1 MKRTF
6 IHAFVVLATALCVVW
21 MFTACVG
28 RDKPTEETVR
38 KNVERI
44 GLSGM
49 RTEFIVGDAFDTGN
63 LTVTVSYSD
72 GTTEV
77 VSSDVY
83 TVDSSAYSKDV
94 AGVYTIAVKLIDTA
108 ISESYKVNVKKAD
121 VPVHDWTDD
130 GALKILMIGN
140 SFSDDTIEYA
150 WSIARNIGIQN
161 VFIAGLYIGS
171 CTLDMHADNARNNRA
186 AYAYRTNSNGKMI
199 SVDNYTMRDAIR
211 TVDWDFIS
219 LQQASGSSGM
229 PDTYDALSYLTDY
242 VHENMRASCYAKIVW
257 NMTWAY
263 QQNSTHGEFHK
274 YNGSQ
279 ATMYGAIVDTVQ
291 TKVEAND
298 SIEKIIPCGTA
309 IQNARTSYV
318 GDTLTRDGYHMSL
331 GLGRYIA
338 GLTLIHALTGLPID
352 EVDFVPT
359 GMDEIDL
366 PMAVDAVKKAVRNPY
381 EVTESAYKTDP
392 PAPTVDPTK
401 YTALA
406 FELEQGFYNS
416 VDSKNPVN
424 IIKDNS
430 DFNRLFL
437 ATKRFTPTE
446 IPVGSII
453 ILEPGWQYRPER
465 WTDDAVQTTRENN
478 TTARKVT
485 VTPAWWSGYTYRAF
499 NISKVGAA
507 EPIHDKIDMAKSV
520 FRIYIPKEK
529 T

>member
-199 SVDNYTMRDAIR
+199 SVDNYTIKA
-211 TVDWDFIS
+211 
-219 LQQASGSSGM
+219 A
-229 PDTYDALSYLTDY
+229 
-242 VHENMRASCYAKIVW
+242 AKIRRH
-257 NMTWAY
+257 A
-263 QQNSTHGEFHK
+263 
-274 YNGSQ
+274 Q
-279 ATMYGAIVDTVQ
+279 AF
-291 TKVEAND
+291 
-298 SIEKIIPCGTA
+298 
-309 IQNARTSYV
+309 R
-318 GDTLTRDGYHMSL
+318 
-331 GLGRYIA
+331 
-338 GLTLIHALTGLPID
+338 
-352 EVDFVPT
+352 
-359 GMDEIDL
+359 
-366 PMAVDAVKKAVRNPY
+366 VRR
-381 EVTESAYKTDP
+381 
-392 PAPTVDPTK
+392 
-401 YTALA
+401 
-406 FELEQGFYNS
+406 
-416 VDSKNPVN
+416 
-424 IIKDNS
+424 I
-430 DFNRLFL
+430 FL
-437 ATKRFTPTE
+437 R
-446 IPVGSII
+446 
-453 ILEPGWQYRPER
+453 R
-465 WTDDAVQTTRENN
+465 
-478 TTARKVT
+478 
-485 VTPAWWSGYTYRAF
+485 RAF
-499 NISKVGAA
+499 FAFFSFTAV
-507 EPIHDKIDMAKSV
+507 
-520 FRIYIPKEK
+520 
-529 T
+529 